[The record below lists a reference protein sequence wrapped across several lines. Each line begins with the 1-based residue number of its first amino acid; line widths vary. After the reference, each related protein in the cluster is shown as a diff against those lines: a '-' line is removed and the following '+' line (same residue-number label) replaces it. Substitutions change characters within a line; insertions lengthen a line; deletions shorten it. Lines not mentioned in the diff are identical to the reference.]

1 MGNVNFKEDFTLSKY
16 WNRILTAHNNISF
29 SPEKRADYI
38 VKAYSEELDED
49 LKDLGEKAGNYKE
62 KYESRFI
69 AWIDAKGRCI
79 SSMITGPAN
88 FPVRRAEKA
97 NNSEH
102 NRYEEFRNWRD
113 KYFNAVKRVK
123 TPSPEDDLEAVNRK
137 LDNAIILN
145 ENIKEWNKV
154 IRKQKAGKI
163 TTEAM
168 MQQLS
173 EQGMPDNYKRTILSS
188 IEYNYWTGFG
198 TISTE
203 IKRLRERA
211 EALRTRI
218 DRKENWEDIEFDGG
232 RISIEDDRLKIFHDQ
247 RPEPEIIE
255 QLKRNGFRWSRHW
268 GCWCRKHTG
277 AALIA
282 AKRIANIKL

>member
-1 MGNVNFKEDFTLSKY
+1 MEKQVNYKEDFTLSKY
-16 WNRILTAHNNISF
+16 WNQVCRAHDNVSF

-62 KYESRFI
+62 KYETRFM
-69 AWIDAKGRCI
+69 AWIGAKSRCI

-102 NRYEEFRNWRD
+102 NRYEDFRKWRD
-113 KYFNAVKRVK
+113 KYFSAVKRVK
-123 TPSPEDDLEAVNRK
+123 TPSPEDDLEAINRK
-137 LDNAIILN
+137 LDEAIIRN

-154 IRKQKAGKI
+154 IRSHKAGKI
-163 TTEAM
+163 EYGPM
-168 MQQLS
+168 MEQLS
-173 EQGMPDNYKRTILSS
+173 ELGMDDKVKQFFPNSLKYDHWN
-188 IEYNYWTGFG
+188 GFG
-198 TISTE
+198 TIAPE

-211 EALRTRI
+211 TALQRRI
-218 DRKENWEDIEFDGG
+218 ERKADWEDINFDGG
-232 RISIEDDRLKIFHDQ
+232 YITIEDDRVKIYHDSK
-247 RPEPEIIE
+247 PEQDTITD
-255 QLKRNGFRWSRHW
+255 LKRNGFRWSRHW

-277 AALIA
+277 AALSA
-282 AKRIANIKL
+282 AKRITKAN